1 MPILGWKILWW
12 DFVQAKEE
20 VEALEKKMQQ
30 LENELT
36 QTQTNLETSTHNLEE
51 KEKALQNVSL
61 ALSGWF
67 SVCFVCNILFLDLHV
82 MQTSLTE
89 CKWTGPIF
97 RAICSM
103 FWPSNKEVF
112 QICSDPFVSRLMCLF
127 PAAIQTQMIPKLKL
141 VLALLKAVFPEN
153 GFWHICCC
161 FALCTVKRRHL
172 LQHDWR
178 D

>member
-1 MPILGWKILWW
+1 MSWLKPRLIWRLQLIIWRKRKRHSKTWVLLVWTIFRVFYLVCKILFR
-12 DFVQAKEE
+12 D
-20 VEALEKKMQQ
+20 L
-30 LENELT
+30 LT
-36 QTQTNLETSTHNLEE
+36 
-51 KEKALQNVSL
+51 
-61 ALSGWF
+61 
-67 SVCFVCNILFLDLHV
+67 
-82 MQTSLTE
+82 MQTSLTK
-89 CKWTGPIF
+89 CKWTDPIF

-103 FWPSNKEVF
+103 FWPKNKEIF
-112 QICSDPFVSRLMCLF
+112 QICCEQFVSRLMCLF